1 MAARDGRG
9 PEYPALAKAHA
20 AAQVLRNVVHLA
32 TLVDADECAAL
43 VAELD
48 RAGTLMP
55 LIDPTRFLREAE
67 RIAADERVARAF
79 LEFRREVA
87 AAYDRLR
94 RSKTARDSPRW

>member
-1 MAARDGRG
+1 M
-9 PEYPALAKAHA
+9 
-20 AAQVLRNVVHLA
+20 LRNVVHLA

-48 RAGTLMP
+48 RGGTLMP

-79 LEFRREVA
+79 LEFRKELA
-87 AAYDRLR
+87 AAYERLR
-94 RSKTARDSPRW
+94 RFEAARVGYPDE